1 MKLKLKSRET
11 ILPALSG
18 FLIIFGFF
26 YQQYLDESYRD
37 ICRRLRLIFG
47 YCTLSTPETGSF
59 MVVIGFFTL
68 FGFIAASIAAKKG
81 LSFWPFFF
89 LGFLI
94 PILGIL
100 IAALIPGGSR
110 IQDAVKC
117 PYCAESIS
125 KEAIL
130 CKHCKSQLP
139 ALPSS

>member
-1 MKLKLKSRET
+1 MKLNLKSRKT
-11 ILPALSG
+11 ILPVVSG
-18 FLIIFGFF
+18 FLIIYGFIH
-26 YQQYLDESYRD
+26 QASSEADYRAVCQ
-37 ICRRLRLIFG
+37 ILRPIYG
-47 YCTLSTPETGSF
+47 YCGTPPQAGNN
-59 MVVIGFFTL
+59 MVVLGFFTL
-68 FGFIAASIAAKKG
+68 FGFIAASIASKKG

-139 ALPSS
+139 ALPSA

>member
-1 MKLKLKSRET
+1 MKLKLKSRKT

-18 FLIIFGFF
+18 FLIIYGFF
-26 YQQYLDESYRD
+26 YQQSLEADYRAVCQ
-37 ICRRLRLIFG
+37 ILRPVYG
-47 YCTLSTPETGSF
+47 YCGSAPEDGFTL
-59 MVVIGFFTL
+59 MVIGFFTL

-100 IAALIPGGSR
+100 IAALIPGGSQ